1 MEQITNHVNSLL
13 DSWIG
18 QKPNRSVSSLSR
30 ASGVGES
37 TIRRMK
43 NNSVLPSK
51 DNLIKI
57 IVTLSGE
64 DSLLLAYSKLKQI
77 ESPLVEMIEKEY
89 PYLVNSD
96 QDLKGYQKINS
107 PQNYLSQMICSLSH
121 LKKDFTETELLMVFG
136 ARAKSSLQ
144 ELVSLGLVQLT
155 NGKIRYCG
163 KEGFLIGSNVDML
176 PELYRDF
183 FKKNT
188 QYNFQKIDMFSVTAE
203 GYGEIMDVLLEASNK
218 IASIKSA
225 KKGNIPMF
233 VATVMDT
240 LEAECPFQKKEEM

>member
-37 TIRRMK
+37 TIRRLK

-77 ESPLVEMIEKEY
+77 DSPLVEMIEKEY
-89 PYLVNSD
+89 PYLVNTE
-96 QDLKGYQKINS
+96 QDLKSYQKNSS
-107 PQNYLSQMICSLSH
+107 PQNYLSQMICILAQ
-121 LKKDFTETELLMVFG
+121 LKNDFSESELLLVFG
-136 ARAKSSLQ
+136 ARAKASLQ
-144 ELVSLGLVQLT
+144 ELISLNLIQIID
-155 NGKIRYCG
+155 GKIKYTGRSDL
-163 KEGFLIGSNVDML
+163 LIGSDVEIL
-176 PELYRDF
+176 PDLYRDF
-183 FKKNT
+183 FKKTT
-188 QYNFQKIDMFSVTAE
+188 QYNFQRIEMFSVSAQ
-203 GYGEIMDVLLEASNK
+203 GYGEIMDVLLEASTK
-218 IASIKSA
+218 IAKIKNS

-233 VATVMDT
+233 VATLMDT
-240 LEAECPFQKKEEM
+240 LEAECPFQKKEVM